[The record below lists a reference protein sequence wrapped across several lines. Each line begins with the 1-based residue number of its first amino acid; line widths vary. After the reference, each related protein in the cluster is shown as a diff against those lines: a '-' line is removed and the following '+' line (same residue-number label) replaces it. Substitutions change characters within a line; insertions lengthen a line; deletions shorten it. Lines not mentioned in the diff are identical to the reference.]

1 MNKLQS
7 KLKGQNTQ
15 LELLNLQLRIQDKL
29 LETMHELNEIARSL
43 NVTDYLCL
51 QISEDILQLIDKY
64 MPTLKTRSGLYDN
77 QLTEIDKQIKDIKNK
92 INMAKEG
99 TGD

>member
-7 KLKGQNTQ
+7 KLKGQSTQ
-15 LELLNLQLRIQDKL
+15 LELINIQLRIQDKL
-29 LETMHELNEIARSL
+29 LETMRELNEIARSL
-43 NVTDYLCL
+43 NITDYLCL

-64 MPTLKTRSGLYDN
+64 MLTLKTRSGLYDD
-77 QLTEIDKQIKDIKNK
+77 QLTEIGKQIKDIENK
-92 INMAKEG
+92 INIAKEG

>member
-7 KLKGQNTQ
+7 KLKGQDTQ
-15 LELLNLQLRIQDKL
+15 LELINIQLRIQDKL

-51 QISEDILQLIDKY
+51 QISEDVLQLIDKY
-64 MPTLKTRSGLYDN
+64 MPMLKTRSGLYAD
-77 QLTEIDKQIKDIKNK
+77 QLTKINKQIEDIKNK
-92 INMAKEG
+92 INIAKEG
-99 TGD
+99 NGD